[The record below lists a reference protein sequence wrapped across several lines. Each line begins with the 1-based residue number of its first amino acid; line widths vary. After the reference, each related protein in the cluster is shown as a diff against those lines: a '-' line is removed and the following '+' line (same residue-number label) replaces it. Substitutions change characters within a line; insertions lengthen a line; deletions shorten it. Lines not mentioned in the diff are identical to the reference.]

1 MVSQRVHVGIWYI
14 LGAKRGSYIPTLRP
28 KYIPYDYMD
37 PLGSGASL
45 FFEKLAHHKSF
56 GLLTWNHDPKPE
68 GTNRGYIGIM
78 EEKTETTTAYW
89 GIGLY
94 WDNGT

>member
-1 MVSQRVHVGIWYI
+1 MNRFHNPCNTDAVMKGGIPKGPCRYMVYT
-14 LGAKRGSYIPTLRP
+14 RGQ
-28 KYIPYDYMD
+28 KGFPYTYFK
-37 PLGSGASL
+37 AQ
-45 FFEKLAHHKSF
+45 
-56 GLLTWNHDPKPE
+56 LTWNHDPKPE